1 MQKSLPKG
9 HTSCLSSQFKYTS
22 AIHTDLG
29 KTFARIKQQLK
40 GQSEED
46 RANVY
51 PLPKSA
57 QAHPH
62 RNS

>member
-1 MQKSLPKG
+1 MKKTLPKG
-9 HTSCLSSQFKYTS
+9 HTSCLTSQFKYTS
-22 AIHTDLG
+22 AIHTDLA
-29 KTFARIKQQLK
+29 KTFARIKRRPK
-40 GQSEED
+40 GESGED

-51 PLPKSA
+51 PLPNSA

>member
-1 MQKSLPKG
+1 MQKTLPKG

-40 GQSEED
+40 GRSEGE
-46 RANVY
+46 RANVW

-57 QAHPH
+57 QMHSH
-62 RNS
+62 RHS